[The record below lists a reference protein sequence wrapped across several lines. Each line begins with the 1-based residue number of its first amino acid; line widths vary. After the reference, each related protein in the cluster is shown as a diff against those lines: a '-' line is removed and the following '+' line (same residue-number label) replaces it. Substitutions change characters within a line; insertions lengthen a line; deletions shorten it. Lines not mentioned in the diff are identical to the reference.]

1 MWKMKTVFTWF
12 KKKKGENCPFFLSF
26 LTSTYTACIK
36 IRRKPDSLEWKKRHC
51 RKLQCNLLFIVF
63 IDTSLHLQSTCLL
76 PRIETSDWMA
86 SSFHIQS
93 AEEKKKRNH
102 SLMKT
107 QQHYNV
113 WVWQSSH
120 PPRLIRHARG
130 GCSTGELVDSEINDG
145 LMSLT
150 YLMKLMHE
158 CLHNLTADTAALGY
172 RSPRGSSCA
181 QAAPAGK
188 TQSRLSLTKLVCL

>member
-1 MWKMKTVFTWF
+1 M
-12 KKKKGENCPFFLSF
+12 KKKKS
-26 LTSTYTACIK
+26 
-36 IRRKPDSLEWKKRHC
+36 C

-86 SSFHIQS
+86 SSFNIHS
-93 AEEKKKRNH
+93 AEEKKKI
-102 SLMKT
+102 
-107 QQHYNV
+107 HYNV
-113 WVWQSSH
+113 WSWQSADL
-120 PPRLIRHARG
+120 PRLIRHARG

-145 LMSLT
+145 LMSST

-158 CLHNLTADTAALGY
+158 CLHNLTAVTAALGY

-188 TQSRLSLTKLVCL
+188 TQSRPSLTKLLCL